1 MQTTDKRLETA
12 CGEGGTVGRATRNGF
27 RPPAVA
33 ATMDFDMRAFAAGL
47 CEIASTAGNEAAA
60 ADFVERRLD
69 DLGFETVAWDA
80 DPELLADHP
89 SFPDDLD
96 TDDVAGR
103 RSVAGVLA
111 LGGADLG
118 NDADESAADDTP
130 TVVLNG
136 HIDVVPAEPAEWT
149 SDPFEPVWETTEEG
163 DETLTARG
171 AADMKSG
178 VAACVGAALDVRERV
193 ERGDIDLRD
202 PGLRVVVEAVAGE
215 EDGGYG
221 AATAALANPY
231 GFERDAAIVAEPT
244 ELRPVVA
251 CEGSL
256 MARLELTGRSAH
268 AATRWLGEDVL
279 PRFEAIRGAFTDL
292 EAERGETVTHPL
304 YEAFPVPWPVVCG
317 TVDAGSWASTVPAT
331 LTAEFRI
338 GVAPGETVDEVEAQ
352 FRSRLDE
359 IVAADPWLREHPPTF
374 ERFSVQ
380 FEPAEIAVDESI
392 VTAARAGLVDAGV
405 PDAEPTGAT
414 YGADS
419 RHYVAVGIP
428 TVILGPGSIA
438 EAHYPDETIAW
449 SDVERSRDAIA
460 SAVGRFAAGYAAPSS
475 GDSSK

>member
-1 MQTTDKRLETA
+1 
-12 CGEGGTVGRATRNGF
+12 
-27 RPPAVA
+27 
-33 ATMDFDMRAFAAGL
+33 MDFDMRAFAAEL
-47 CEIASTAGNEAAA
+47 CSFVSTAGNEAAA
-60 ADFVERRLD
+60 ANFVERQLA

-111 LGGADLG
+111 LGSADVES
-118 NDADESAADDTP
+118 DTDENTTDDTP

-136 HIDVVPAEPAEWT
+136 HVDVVPAERAEWST
-149 SDPFEPVWETTEEG
+149 DPFEPTWETTTEG

-178 VAACVGAALDVRERV
+178 VSACIGAAVDVREQV
-193 ERGDIDLRD
+193 ERDGIEL
-202 PGLRVVVEAVAGE
+202 PESGLRIVVEAVAGE

-231 GFERDAAIVAEPT
+231 PFERDAAIVAEPT
-244 ELRPVVA
+244 DLRPVIA

-256 MARLELTGRSAH
+256 MARLELPGRSAH

-279 PRFEAIRGAFTDL
+279 PRFEAIRGAFSEL
-292 EAERGETVTHPL
+292 ESERGESVTHPL
-304 YEAFPVPWPVVCG
+304 YEEFPVPWPVVCG
-317 TVDAGSWASTVPAT
+317 TVEAGSWASTVPAT

-338 GVAPGETVDEVEAQ
+338 GVAPGETVDEVEAR
-352 FRSRLDE
+352 FRERLDE
-359 IVAADPWLREHPPTF
+359 VAANDPWLREHPPTF

-380 FEPAEIAVDESI
+380 FEPAEIAVDEPI
-392 VTAARAGLVDAGV
+392 VEAARTGLIAAGV

-419 RHYVAVGIP
+419 RHYVTAGIP
-428 TVILGPGSIA
+428 TVVLGPGSIT
-438 EAHYPDETIAW
+438 EAHYPDETIPW
-449 SDVERSRDAIA
+449 EEVERGREAIA
-460 SAVGRFAAGYAAPSS
+460 NAVSRFAKSYTPPSPS
-475 GDSSK
+475 ADDSVK